1 MNNGF
6 VKQSLAVRIFKAF
19 NLLFMLFIIVVML
32 FPYLNVLAKALN
44 QSSDTIMG
52 GITIFPRKFTL
63 ENFAVILGEKTMKS
77 SVIVSV
83 MRVVTGVLMGLI
95 IQFSCGYAMTRKFP
109 GKGIVLTLFTIPMF
123 ISAGQIPTYVLFSKD
138 SLLNNFWVYVLPG
151 LFNFF
156 NVILIRTFIQ
166 ATIPESLFEAASI
179 EGANEVKIFSRIVIP
194 LCMPIMAT
202 IALWLMVGHWNDWI
216 TTLLYIRKASL
227 FTLQYRMMEL
237 VKESERI
244 QKMIAAALQSG
255 QVVNVSAAPTS
266 ESLIAAQVII
276 TTIPIIMVYPFL
288 QKYFVKGIMLG
299 AVKG

>member
-1 MNNGF
+1 M
-6 VKQSLAVRIFKAF
+6 KQSAGVRVFMAF
-19 NLLFMLFIIVVML
+19 NIIFMLFISAVML

-44 QSSDTIMG
+44 DGRDTAIG
-52 GITIFPRKFTL
+52 GITVFPRSFTL
-63 ENFAVILGEKTMKS
+63 ENFIVILGEKTMKS
-77 SVIVSV
+77 SAAVSV
-83 MRVVTGVLMGLI
+83 LRVVTGVVSGLAV
-95 IQFSCGYAMTRKFP
+95 QFSCAYALTKKFP
-109 GKGIVLTLFTIPMF
+109 GKGFLLALFTVPMF
-123 ISAGQIPTYVLFSKD
+123 ISAGQIPTYVLFSQVN
-138 SLLNNFWVYVLPG
+138 LLNSFWVYILPG
-151 LFNFF
+151 LFSFF

-166 ATIPESLFEAASI
+166 ATIPDSLFESAAI
-179 EGANEVKIFSRIVIP
+179 EGANDTVIFAKIVIP

-202 IALWLMVGHWNDWI
+202 IALWLMVAHWNDWV
-216 TTLLYIRKASL
+216 TTLLYIRKSSL

-276 TTIPIIMVYPFL
+276 TTIPIVMVYPFL